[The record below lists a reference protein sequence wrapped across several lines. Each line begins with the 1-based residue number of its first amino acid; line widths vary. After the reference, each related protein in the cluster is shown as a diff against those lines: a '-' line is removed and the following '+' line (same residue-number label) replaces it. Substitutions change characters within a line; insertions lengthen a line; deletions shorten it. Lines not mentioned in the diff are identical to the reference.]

1 MKALLARF
9 NALAPRLRIGITL
22 ALMAVVYLAFDATL
36 LGSLEKRHKALKAEI
51 GKTETELTT
60 VRAEVLVVKA
70 ELDKD
75 PHAKDRAQLDAYK
88 KAMDE
93 TDTFISK
100 VESDPSQVGALLRQ
114 ILGSTPGL
122 TLVSLKTLPATQVIA
137 GKTDPKAP
145 AKADANASGE
155 SRALYRRGI
164 EVTVRGNYLAML
176 PYLDKLQNL
185 PTRVLWSDAD
195 LTTQTYPESP
205 LRLTIYTLS
214 TQSGGSLG

>member
-1 MKALLARF
+1 VKALLARF
-9 NALAPRLRIGITL
+9 NAFPSRTRIGITL
-22 ALMAVVYLAFDATL
+22 ALMAVVYLVFDAML
-36 LGSLEKRHKALKAEI
+36 LGSLEKRQKALKAEI
-51 GKTETELTT
+51 AKTETELTA
-60 VRAEVLVVKA
+60 VRAEVIVVKA

-100 VESDPSQVGALLRQ
+100 VESDPHQVGALLRQ

-122 TLVSLKTLPATQVIA
+122 TLVSLKTLPATPVIA
-137 GKTDPKAP
+137 GKADPKA
-145 AKADANASGE
+145 SGD
-155 SRALYRRGI
+155 SRTLYRRGI

-176 PYLDKLQNL
+176 PYLDKLQSL

-195 LTTQTYPESP
+195 LTTQTYPEST